1 MGTRQ
6 AIYDRIWTRP
16 ADAAAPVMR
25 RPAVYLLAAGT
36 VTALGLNWPI
46 MSVGVGLIPPLWLAA
61 FRMGGAA
68 IVIAAAMSAR
78 GIPRPPRADRP
89 ILASVGLA
97 RLALVTALV
106 FSALRFVPPGRSSIL
121 VYTAS
126 LWTVPLAVAFLHERL
141 TSLRVA
147 GLVCGCAGIVLLL
160 EPWAQDV
167 SDTQLL
173 IGLGMLLIAA
183 VANAGTTVHIRGHRW
198 VGTPFELM
206 PWQFAL
212 ATVPVAILAFA
223 IEGPPGIRWTGEM
236 VAIVAY
242 QVLLGSAFGLWG
254 LLTIGR
260 SLPAITTNLLLMAV
274 PVVGLAS
281 SIVLT
286 DERLTSA
293 VGLSLLLILTGV
305 WLGLL
310 SDRRRSEP
318 VPSAA

>member
-1 MGTRQ
+1 M
-6 AIYDRIWTRP
+6 RP
-16 ADAAAPVMR
+16 ADAEAPVMR
-25 RPAVYLLAAGT
+25 RPAVYLLAAAT
-36 VTALGLNWPI
+36 VTVLGLNWPI
-46 MSVGVGLIPPLWLAA
+46 MSAGVGLIPPLWLAA

-68 IVIAAAMSAR
+68 IVIAAAMSIR
-78 GIPRPPRADRP
+78 GIPRPRRADRP

-147 GLVCGCAGIVLLL
+147 GLACGCAGIVLLL
-160 EPWAQDV
+160 EPWAQDL

-173 IGLGMLLIAA
+173 LGLSMLLIAA
-183 VANAGTTVHIRGHRW
+183 VANAGTTVHIRRHRW

-212 ATVPVAILAFA
+212 AAVPVAILAFA
-223 IEGPPGIRWTGEM
+223 IDGPPEVRWTGET

-242 QVLLGSAFGLWG
+242 QVLIGSALGLWG

-260 SLPAITTNLLLMAV
+260 SLPAITTNLVLMAV

-281 SIVLT
+281 SIVIT

-293 VGLSLLLILTGV
+293 VGLSLLLILAGV
-305 WLGLL
+305 WLGML
-310 SDRRRSEP
+310 SDTRRSEP